1 MLDAYESQASLLK
14 MLANPARLQILDI
27 LRDGEQ
33 CVCHLEA
40 VLGLRQAYVSQQL
53 MLLRKAGLVTDRKDG
68 LRVYYRVQDP
78 GIYGV
83 LDVAR
88 SLVNRQAQQ
97 NGLSLRFV
105 LPNQAQPRACNC
117 PKCVGE
123 ASLALAS

>member
-1 MLDAYESQASLLK
+1 MDAYESQVQLLK
-14 MLANPARLQILDI
+14 ALANPARLQILDV
-27 LRDGEQ
+27 LREDEQ

-53 MLLRKAGLVTDRKDG
+53 MILRQAGLVVDRKEG
-68 LRVYYRVQDP
+68 LRVYYRVTDP
-78 GIYGV
+78 GVYSI

-88 SLVNRQAQQ
+88 SLVSRQAQKK
-97 NGLSLRFV
+97 GLSLRFA

-123 ASLALAS
+123 TSLALAS